1 MPSFQ
6 ILARYATHVKMEQLV
21 SQMVMTP
28 LVSAL
33 LTTKGKPVIKVGTV
47 QK

>member
-33 LTTKGKPVIKVGTV
+33 LTTKENTVIKVGTV
-47 QK
+47 

>member
-6 ILARYATHVKMEQLV
+6 ILARYATRVKMEQLV

-33 LTTKGKPVIKVGTV
+33 LTTKGKTVIKVGTV
-47 QK
+47 

>member
-6 ILARYATHVKMEQLV
+6 IPARYATHVKMEELV
-21 SQMVMTP
+21 SQMVIAP

-33 LTTKGKPVIKVGTV
+33 LTIKGKTVIKVGTV
-47 QK
+47 